1 MVALVILGLLL
12 ALMVLGV
19 PVTIALGVSSLSG
32 LAYIGMADSWEQ
44 LYLFPMQILEG
55 VDAPALLAIPFFILA
70 GNLMNAI
77 GVTDKIFALAQAMV
91 GHMRAG
97 LAQVNVI
104 GSLFFGGITG
114 SAVADCAGIGN
125 IAIRSMRERGYP
137 APYACAL
144 TVSASVI
151 GPTMWPSVPLLI
163 YAFSANVSVERI
175 FLAGIGPGAL
185 IVLSLMVYN
194 RIVAIRYGV
203 PLEPRQKLAAILQA
217 VTSGAAALVTP
228 LIIVGAILTG
238 FATAVEAG
246 VVACV
251 YTLILGV
258 VFRTLD
264 WAKLKTA
271 VHDSVLLTSA
281 VMMII
286 GVSTLMGWVVA
297 YEQVP
302 QEIANTVLQATQSKW
317 VFMGAA
323 VVFLLVIGTVLEPIP
338 AMVILIPIFLPLV
351 DQFQIDRVHFGLV
364 VVYGLLL
371 GIVTPPVGVALFIVT
386 KISKVPFEKVCAAV
400 IPFLVPL
407 VAVLLV
413 IAFVPQTV
421 LWLPDLVLG
430 VAQK

>member
-1 MVALVILGLLL
+1 
-12 ALMVLGV
+12 
-19 PVTIALGVSSLSG
+19 
-32 LAYIGMADSWEQ
+32 
-44 LYLFPMQILEG
+44 
-55 VDAPALLAIPFFILA
+55 
-70 GNLMNAI
+70 
-77 GVTDKIFALAQAMV
+77 
-91 GHMRAG
+91 
-97 LAQVNVI
+97 
-104 GSLFFGGITG
+104 
-114 SAVADCAGIGN
+114 
-125 IAIRSMRERGYP
+125 
-137 APYACAL
+137 
-144 TVSASVI
+144 
-151 GPTMWPSVPLLI
+151 
-163 YAFSANVSVERI
+163 
-175 FLAGIGPGAL
+175 
-185 IVLSLMVYN
+185 
-194 RIVAIRYGV
+194 
-203 PLEPRQKLAAILQA
+203 
-217 VTSGAAALVTP
+217 
-228 LIIVGAILTG
+228 
-238 FATAVEAG
+238 
-246 VVACV
+246 
-251 YTLILGV
+251 
-258 VFRTLD
+258 
-264 WAKLKTA
+264 
-271 VHDSVLLTSA
+271 
-281 VMMII
+281 MII